1 MLKWSQNTVHQ
12 NHIVTEGK
20 NKTYT
25 QVESQRSYSL
35 NRIGDSL
42 TSSNCLRIRTSS
54 ILSEEFWDF
63 GS

>member
-25 QVESQRSYSL
+25 HTG
-35 NRIGDSL
+35 RITEKL
-42 TSSNCLRIRTSS
+42 LA
-54 ILSEEFWDF
+54 
-63 GS
+63 